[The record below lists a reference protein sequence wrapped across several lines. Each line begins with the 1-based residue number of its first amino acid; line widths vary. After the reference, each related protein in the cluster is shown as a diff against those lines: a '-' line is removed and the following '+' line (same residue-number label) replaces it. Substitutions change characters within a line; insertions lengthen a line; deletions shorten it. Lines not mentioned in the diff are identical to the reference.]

1 MQPVVHQGS
10 LSAAGFR
17 FAVVASRWN
26 DFLTSRLVEGAL
38 DALERL
44 GADEKAVEVFKVP
57 GSWEIP
63 LMAHKLAASG
73 RWDAVICLG
82 TIIRGDTPHF
92 DYVAA
97 EAAKGVAHAGMETG
111 VPVLFGIVT
120 ADTLEQAIDRAG
132 VKAGNKG
139 FDAAMAA
146 VELANL
152 YKAVTSDKGRVKR

>member
-1 MQPVVHQGS
+1 MQPVVHQGR
-10 LSAAGFR
+10 LTAEGFR

-26 DFLTSRLVEGAL
+26 DFLTARLVEGAL

-44 GADEKAVEVFKVP
+44 GVDDKSVEVFKVP

-97 EAAKGVAHAGMETG
+97 EAAKGIAHAGMASG

-152 YKAVTSDKGRVKR
+152 YKAVTSDK

>member
-1 MQPVVHQGS
+1 M
-10 LSAAGFR
+10 
-17 FAVVASRWN
+17 
-26 DFLTSRLVEGAL
+26 EGAL

-44 GADEKAVEVFKVP
+44 GVDEKGVEVFKVP

-63 LMAHKLAASG
+63 LMAHKLASSG
-73 RWDAVICLG
+73 GFDAVICLG

-97 EAAKGVAHAGMETG
+97 EAAKGIAQAGMETG
-111 VPVLFGIVT
+111 VPVLFGVVT

-139 FDAAMAA
+139 FEAAMSA

-152 YKAVTSDKGRVKR
+152 YKAVTSDK